1 MDELRVY
8 NGAFV
13 NGSDI
18 DAALIRAMT
27 PASAAASG
35 SNELASSGA
44 VYAAAANE
52 IIKVTVTGITGTGSA
67 VSGYVQFP
75 VPSGSGYYPRVT
87 ADHEVIKIEFSA
99 TEIVFGS
106 WTIETG
112 TDSLAYSVTVNGT
125 TDMTVYLGRIGG
137 SLPQT

>member
-1 MDELRVY
+1 MDEIKVY
-8 NGAFV
+8 NGAFSS
-13 NGSDI
+13 GSDI
-18 DAALIRAMT
+18 DTALIRAMN

-44 VYAAAANE
+44 AYAAAANE
-52 IIKVTVTGITGTGSA
+52 IIKVTITGITGTGSA

-87 ADHEVIKIEFSA
+87 ADHVVIGYSFSA
-99 TEIVFGS
+99 PEIVFGD

-112 TDSLAYSVTVNGT
+112 ADNISYSVKVNGT
-125 TDMTVYLGRIGG
+125 TDLVLYLGRIGG
-137 SLPQT
+137 SLPST

>member
-52 IIKVTVTGITGTGSA
+52 IIKVTITGITGTGSA

-87 ADHEVIKIEFSA
+87 ADHEVLKIEFSA
-99 TEIVFGS
+99 PELVFGS
-106 WTIETG
+106 WTVETG
-112 TDSLAYSVTVNGT
+112 ANTLAYSVRVNGS

-137 SLPQT
+137 SLPQS